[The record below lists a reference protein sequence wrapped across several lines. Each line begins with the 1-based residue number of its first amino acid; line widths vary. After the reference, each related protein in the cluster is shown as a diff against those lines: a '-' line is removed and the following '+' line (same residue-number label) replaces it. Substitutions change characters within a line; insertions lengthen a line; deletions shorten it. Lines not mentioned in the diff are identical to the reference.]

1 MGKKALSYI
10 NKVRNVN
17 DALQQKLNVS
27 SDSMLEKVEALIE
40 ENKKLKKSGGQASPP
55 AEIIFTESSE
65 INDFTLVIEQV
76 AIDDNKLL
84 RGMVDQRKTIL
95 EKGIIILLNAQG
107 NKIAVVCGVT
117 DNLINTISA
126 KEIVSN
132 LCEQLNGKGG
142 GRPDFAQGAG
152 ETENI
157 NDFVTSIANSVKS
170 LAN

>member
-1 MGKKALSYI
+1 
-10 NKVRNVN
+10 
-17 DALQQKLNVS
+17 
-27 SDSMLEKVEALIE
+27 
-40 ENKKLKKSGGQASPP
+40 
-55 AEIIFTESSE
+55 
-65 INDFTLVIEQV
+65 
-76 AIDDNKLL
+76 
-84 RGMVDQRKTIL
+84 MVDQRKTIL

-117 DNLINTISA
+117 DNLINAISA

-157 NDFVTSIANSVKS
+157 NDFVTKLMFPISFSYDLLFIYCVHAVRFSNYIFKVFADLDSFIVAVEDLVSVLVGGDLVVS
-170 LAN
+170 G

>member
-1 MGKKALSYI
+1 MSYI

-17 DALQQKLNVS
+17 DALQQKLNVP

-40 ENKKLKKSGGQASPP
+40 ENKKLKKSGGQASPA

-117 DNLINTISA
+117 DNLINAISA